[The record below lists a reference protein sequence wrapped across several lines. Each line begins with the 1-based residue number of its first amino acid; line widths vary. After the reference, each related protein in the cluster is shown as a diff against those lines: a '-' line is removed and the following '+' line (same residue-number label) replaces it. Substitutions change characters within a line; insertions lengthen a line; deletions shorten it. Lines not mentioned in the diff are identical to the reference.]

1 MSEYQ
6 YYEFRAVDRPLDERE
21 LRMLRSLSTR
31 AEITR
36 TSFVNTYNWGDFQG
50 DPDTLME
57 KCFDAFVYLANWG
70 TRRLAFRLPKT
81 LLRSKSLSACCR
93 GDSLRSR
100 RAGESVVVDFFRE
113 KEPGDWDKGGGWM
126 DSLIGIRADLA
137 CGDDR
142 CLYLGW
148 LLSVQSEELDE
159 DDIEPP
165 VPPGLRS
172 LSRSLEEFVDF
183 MDLDVDLLEV
193 AASQSEQAA
202 TPPTRDEVAAWL
214 QTMAGEEKDALL
226 VDAAFDVN
234 LQTGREVLRRF
245 EASRRVCPD
254 SKTQT
259 KRRTVAELLAAT
271 DERSGERLRQIKEQE
286 TAERARKEREAAETR
301 ALYLDQLAECQEA
314 TWKNVTELIETK
326 LAGKY
331 DLAVGLMRDL
341 RDLAERRNEQAAF
354 QAAVERLR
362 EVHAAKRSLI
372 RRISNVGL

>member
-21 LRMLRSLSTR
+21 LRVLRSLSTR
-31 AEITR
+31 AEISP

-50 DPDTLME
+50 DPGTLME

-70 TRRLAFRLPKT
+70 TRRLAFRLPRT
-81 LLRSKSLSACCR
+81 LLGSKSLSAYCR
-93 GDSLRSR
+93 GESLRSR
-100 RAGESVVVDFFRE
+100 RAGEFVVVDFFRE
-113 KEPGDWDKGGGWM
+113 KEPGYWEEGEGWM
-126 DSLIGIRADLA
+126 DSLIGLRADLA

-165 VPPGLRS
+165 VPPGLKS

-193 AASQSEQAA
+193 AVSQSEPAA
-202 TPPTRDEVAAWL
+202 TPPTRDEMAAWL
-214 QTMAGEEKDALL
+214 QTMASEEKDALL
-226 VDAAFDVN
+226 VAAALDFK
-234 LQTGREVLRRF
+234 LQTGVEVLRRF

-254 SKTQT
+254 SKAQT
-259 KRRTVAELLAAT
+259 KRRTVAELLAAA
-271 DERSGERLRQIKEQE
+271 DKRSEERLRQIEEQKV
-286 TAERARKEREAAETR
+286 AEEARKEREVAEAR

-314 TWKNVTELIETK
+314 TWKKVNALIETK

-331 DLAVGLMRDL
+331 ELAVGLVRDL

-354 QAAVERLR
+354 QSAVERLR

-372 RRISNVGL
+372 RRISNAGL